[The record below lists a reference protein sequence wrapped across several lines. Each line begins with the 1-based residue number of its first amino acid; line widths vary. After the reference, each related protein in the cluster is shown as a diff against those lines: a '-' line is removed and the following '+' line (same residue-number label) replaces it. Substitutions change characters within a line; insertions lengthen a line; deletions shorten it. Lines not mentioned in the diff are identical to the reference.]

1 MIELFVLKE
10 TNIQKIQKYILVFF
24 HFETVEF
31 GQKISHKGNLN
42 IRFQICPAG

>member
-10 TNIQKIQKYILVFF
+10 TNIQKIQYILVFF

-31 GQKISHKGNLN
+31 G
-42 IRFQICPAG
+42 